1 MDSNKN
7 GKTFQMKSW
16 VEDSDSEDESPK
28 EINKIQINNSDSFQ
42 MNESEVQNILNNNSN
57 QNTERTDPLEKVET
71 VETVISIIK
80 SVKGQSIKKKPTHE
94 DICNVLRDAFRYL
107 NNKDSLSFS
116 THLQN
121 IYKNDRELIHQ
132 LYEIDSAYRLV
143 NDLKPKNFKQQRTKK
158 I

>member
-1 MDSNKN
+1 MDLNKN

-16 VEDSDSEDESPK
+16 VEDSDFEDETPK
-28 EINKIQINNSDSFQ
+28 EINKIEIKNFNSIK
-42 MNESEVQNILNNNSN
+42 MNESEVKNILNNDHTQKIEDMKN
-57 QNTERTDPLEKVET
+57 PLET
-71 VETVISIIK
+71 VVSIIK
-80 SVKGQSIKKKPTHE
+80 SVKGQSIKKKPNHE

-121 IYKNDRELIHQ
+121 IYKNDRELIDK

-143 NDLKPKNFKQQRTKK
+143 NDLKPKNFKQQQRTKK